1 MAHISGHFPQI
12 WDLCTNIAN
21 NIHVHYRTNSV
32 KIRQKFSIS
41 SKGPVFGLFSILVVE
56 IFFLENQ
63 ALSHTTSYGFLASCQ
78 NLEKTNDTIPRK
90 CPDRQKGEWKD
101 DGSPKINCLIHTI
114 LLVIL
119 CLFLVIAIAINCYFW
134 CTKYYLG
141 NDHIISINED
151 YYVTTLLKS

>member
-1 MAHISGHFPQI
+1 MWICINMQKSGYFIYLFWRYGWLKNPAVWLAEDILAHISGHFPQI

-90 CPDRQKGEWKD
+90 CPDRQKGEW
-101 DGSPKINCLIHTI
+101 
-114 LLVIL
+114 
-119 CLFLVIAIAINCYFW
+119 
-134 CTKYYLG
+134 
-141 NDHIISINED
+141 
-151 YYVTTLLKS
+151 